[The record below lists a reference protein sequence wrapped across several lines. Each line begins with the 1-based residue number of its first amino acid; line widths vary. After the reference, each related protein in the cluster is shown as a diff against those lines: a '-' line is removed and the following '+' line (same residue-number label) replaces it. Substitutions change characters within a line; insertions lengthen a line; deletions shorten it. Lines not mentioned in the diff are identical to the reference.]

1 MQLHYH
7 RVEPHGKAPAMN
19 AILQAKSTL
28 TDRYQTTVPEPVRR
42 ALGLKKRD
50 AIHYELLPDGQV
62 RLSRVDEQKSD
73 PAISAF
79 LGLLENDM
87 PRPNRVAAAN
97 AELVTAI
104 QQLVLGVDFDIDEAL
119 SPDNE

>member
-1 MQLHYH
+1 
-7 RVEPHGKAPAMN
+7 MN
-19 AILQAKSTL
+19 AILQAESTL

-87 PRPNRVAAAN
+87 RRPNRMAAAN

-104 QQLVLGVDFDIDEAL
+104 QQLVLGVDFDLDEAL